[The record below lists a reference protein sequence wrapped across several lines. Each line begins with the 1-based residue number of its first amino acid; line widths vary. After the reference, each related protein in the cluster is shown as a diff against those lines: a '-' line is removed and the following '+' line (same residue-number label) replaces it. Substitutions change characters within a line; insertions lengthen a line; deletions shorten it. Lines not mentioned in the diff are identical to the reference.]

1 MFPGLHLET
10 VAMAWNVTR
19 HHGTQSED
27 AGVSLAVQLNQRY
40 LPAALQSCQ
49 HVASGHAQM
58 ISNEKRGVLW
68 CRLLFHRIHR
78 CSQCLESIYFMLVGG
93 FNPSEKYESDGII
106 IPTIWDIPT
115 IGENNS
121 HVATINQLWILIHF
135 TSTFSW
141 ENYNIS
147 LT

>member
-1 MFPGLHLET
+1 
-10 VAMAWNVTR
+10 
-19 HHGTQSED
+19 
-27 AGVSLAVQLNQRY
+27 
-40 LPAALQSCQ
+40 
-49 HVASGHAQM
+49 
-58 ISNEKRGVLW
+58 
-68 CRLLFHRIHR
+68 
-78 CSQCLESIYFMLVGG
+78 MLVGG

-121 HVATINQLWILIHF
+121 HVPTINQLWILIHF

-147 LT
+147 LTWIKAIWGWFPLLTMIPRARSQWGRDEIYPEI